1 MKLLLASGG
10 INNPSIRTALIE
22 LLGKPIE
29 QSHALI
35 IPTAVHA
42 IPDSPQKLR
51 GVIQNAISD
60 SLGELGWRSLGVLE
74 LTALESL
81 KKEVW
86 VPTLIQTDALLVS
99 GGDCQYLV
107 GWMQRSGL
115 ADMMP
120 EILEKIVYV
129 GQSAGSMI
137 MSSYGT
143 TFGFHTLSPDTPKC
157 LGFLKFAIL
166 PHLDHEMFPDN
177 SMANLEKAA
186 AKIEMLTYALDD
198 QTALK
203 VTGQGVVEVIS
214 EGNWTL
220 FNKSQSPSTVE

>member
-10 INNPSIRTALIE
+10 ISNASIRNALIE
-22 LLGKPIE
+22 LLGKPIAE
-29 QSHALI
+29 STALL

-42 IPDSPQKLR
+42 IPGSPHKIR
-51 GVIQNAISD
+51 SVIQGAISD
-60 SLGELGWRSLGVLE
+60 PLGDLGWKSLAVLE
-74 LTALESL
+74 LTALPTL

-86 VPTLIQTDALLVS
+86 LPTLQQTDALLVN
-99 GGDCQYLV
+99 GGDCQYLF

-115 ADMMP
+115 ADLLP
-120 EILEKIVYV
+120 ELIEKIVYV

-143 TFGFHTLSPDTPKC
+143 TYGHHTLPADTGKCFGFLD
-157 LGFLKFAIL
+157 FAIL
-166 PHLDHEMFPDN
+166 PHLDHEMFPNN

-186 AKIEMLTYALDD
+186 AKIPMPTYVIDD

-203 VTGQGVVEVIS
+203 VTGDRKIEVIS
-214 EGNWTL
+214 EGNWKL
-220 FNKSQSPSTVE
+220 FPI